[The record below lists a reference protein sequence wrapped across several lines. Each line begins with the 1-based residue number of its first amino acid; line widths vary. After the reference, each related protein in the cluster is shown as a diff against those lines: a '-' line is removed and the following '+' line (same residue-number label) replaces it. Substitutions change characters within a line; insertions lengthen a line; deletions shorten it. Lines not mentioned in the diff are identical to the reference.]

1 MGFTRKRLVATFAEA
16 EALSVQIRQMERDSE
31 GQKTAIYRWA
41 VLGDE
46 VHQQMLAA
54 EEELSPVGL
63 LLLKAEIN
71 GQGQDDRWA
80 HYREGQWRLP
90 QFGGPGP
97 GDDPPPRMRL
107 GEFLQ

>member
-1 MGFTRKRLVATFAEA
+1 MGFTRERLVATFAEA
-16 EALSVQIRQMERDSE
+16 EVLSMQIRQMKRDSE
-31 GQKTAIYRWA
+31 GQKAAIYRWA

-54 EEELSPVGL
+54 EEVLSPVDL
-63 LLLKAEIN
+63 LRLKAEIN
-71 GQGQDDRWA
+71 GQGPDDWWA

-90 QFGGPGP
+90 LFAGPGP
-97 GDDPPPRMRL
+97 GDEPPPRMRL